1 MYVSQENDD
10 FAWGAGVFCPKR
22 GMMAAKKEVIKKI
35 IVTNCHELS
44 RFVTRIVTPGENNQ

>member
-1 MYVSQENDD
+1 MYVRQENDD
-10 FAWGAGVFCPKR
+10 FARGAGVFCPKR
-22 GMMAAKKEVIKKI
+22 GMMAAKKGNQKI